1 MNITKL
7 PFRITEDSPSSI
19 VADYDQF
26 LSHVQAPTSFLTKSK
41 LWLSRA
47 TLYRLN
53 QDVKTHNVE
62 TSSKT
67 DQIFYP
73 LLNFFYH
80 ISLAARLFQIDK
92 VQNKHK
98 LQQTSVF
105 AEYQQLSA
113 AEKYFALFEAFW
125 VYTDWVKLLKEDAYM
140 SEFTIPQEDEFI
152 ASFCNIPVNKEISI
166 GKILECT
173 WNFRLT
179 GAVHII
185 RILSFFGLL
194 TYKIKSLS
202 SKEQY
207 SKGYIEL
214 KSLTITPFGG
224 RFFELLDKERP
235 FTLWNMP
242 FRHFDGAKYP
252 GQDFENI
259 QSTPQAFA
267 EPFNLML
274 NPESVVHEGLQTL
287 SPENL
292 NGTFTFKVAIDG
304 TWRTISL
311 SGKDTLDDLHLAIQE
326 VYNFK
331 DDHLYSFSFDP
342 QRLHPK
348 KSYHSPDGSECPYA
362 NEVSVGQLN
371 LYVGQELMYVFDYG
385 DWWAFN
391 IEVINI
397 TRESHFGSY
406 KLLQQHGVS
415 PEQYP
420 DFDDDDDNWE

>member
-1 MNITKL
+1 MKITKL
-7 PFRITEDSPSSI
+7 PFTITEDSPSSI
-19 VADYDQF
+19 VADYDKF
-26 LSHVQAPTSFLTKSK
+26 LSHVQAPTSSLTKSK

-47 TLYRLN
+47 TLYSLN
-53 QDVKTHNVE
+53 QDVKTENVE
-62 TSSKT
+62 ATSKT

-80 ISLAARLFQIDK
+80 ISLAARFFHIDK
-92 VQNKHK
+92 VHNKYK
-98 LQQTSVF
+98 LQRTSVVS
-105 AEYQQLSA
+105 EYQQLSA

-125 VYTDWVKLLKEDAYM
+125 VYTDWVEMLKENAYL
-140 SEFTIPQEDEFI
+140 SEFNIPQEDEFI
-152 ASFCNIPVNKEISI
+152 ESFCDIPVNKEVSI
-166 GKILECT
+166 GQILKCT
-173 WNFRLT
+173 GHFRLT
-179 GAVHII
+179 GAVHIV

-194 TYKIKSLS
+194 TYKLKSLS
-202 SKEQY
+202 AKEQY

-214 KSLTITPFGG
+214 KSLTISTFGG
-224 RFFELLDKERP
+224 RFFELLNKERP

-242 FRHFDGAKYP
+242 VRHFDGVKYP
-252 GQDFENI
+252 GQDLENI
-259 QSTPQAFA
+259 KSRPKAFA

-274 NPESVVHEGLQTL
+274 NPESVVHKGLPTL
-287 SPENL
+287 SQENL

-311 SGKDTLDDLHLAIQE
+311 SGKNTLDDLHLAIQE

-362 NEVSVGQLN
+362 NEVTVGQLN
-371 LYVGQELMYVFDYG
+371 LYVGQKLMYVFDYG
-385 DWWAFN
+385 DWWEFS
-391 IEVINI
+391 IEVISI
-397 TRESHFGSY
+397 TREPHFGSY
-406 KLLQQHGVS
+406 KLLQLHGVS

-420 DFDDDDDNWE
+420 EFDDDEDWE